1 MVENVP
7 GFNLPKL
14 KDVNTK
20 GYGSGDK
27 NQVSAWSEVRTFS
40 TRNTKN
46 SEPVAQGGN
55 AKKAPEGSVERFK
68 QLDTDGDMHLSKKEL
83 VDNAIKEYVANGY
96 ELNEGSID
104 DILANIANN
113 VKEFGGED
121 GELNIDEYRAMV
133 EAQIKKKEAHQTKV
147 DEITKMKEA
156 SQNNSIDQPEKNS
169 AGYSG
174 TVTGTVTSDIYT
186 NGEKTGEI
194 EYKYEEDVSFEE

>member
-121 GELNIDEYRAMV
+121 GELNIDEYREMV
-133 EAQIKKKEAHQTKV
+133 KAQLSKIETHQAKV

-156 SQNNSIDQPEKNS
+156 SYPPEKNS

-186 NGEKTGEI
+186 DGIKTDEI
-194 EYKYEEDVSFEE
+194 EYKYEGDVPFEE

>member
-1 MVENVP
+1 MSVITISQ
-7 GFNLPKL
+7 G
-14 KDVNTK
+14 VNYNSRKKVKTQ
-20 GYGSGDK
+20 GYGSGGK
-27 NQVSAWSEVRTFS
+27 NQVATSS
-40 TRNTKN
+40 TSTQN
-46 SEPVAQGGN
+46 SGSVAQGHN

-104 DILANIANN
+104 DILADIANN

-156 SQNNSIDQPEKNS
+156 SQNSSEGRPPEPNP
-169 AGYSG
+169 AEYSG

-186 NGEKTGEI
+186 NGKKTDEI
-194 EYKYEEDVSFEE
+194 EHKYEEDVSFEK